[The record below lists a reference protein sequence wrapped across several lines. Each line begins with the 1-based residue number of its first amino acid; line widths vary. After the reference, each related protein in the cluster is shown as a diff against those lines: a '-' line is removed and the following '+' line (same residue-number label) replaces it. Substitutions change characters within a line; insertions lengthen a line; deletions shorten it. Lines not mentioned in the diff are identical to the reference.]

1 LIKIILTILFV
12 CIIFQQIEIIAL
24 RKELNTWNGR
34 NAMAFAKIISCLY
47 ADNIRDKAKEYFKI
61 YAENKEADPSE

>member
-24 RKELNTWNGR
+24 RKELNIWNGR

-47 ADNIRDKAKEYFKI
+47 ADNIHDKAKEYFKI
-61 YAENKEADPSE
+61 YAENKEADPDE